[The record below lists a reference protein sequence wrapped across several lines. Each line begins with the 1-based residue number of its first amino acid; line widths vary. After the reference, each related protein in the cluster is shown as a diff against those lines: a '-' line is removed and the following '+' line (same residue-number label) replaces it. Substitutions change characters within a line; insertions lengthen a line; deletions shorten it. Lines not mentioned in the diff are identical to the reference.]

1 MKIGIS
7 CESTCDLPKKF
18 IKENDIKILPLAINL
33 SDKEYIDG
41 ETITSKEIFQ
51 KVDGGAP
58 LPKTAARS
66 VGDYVE
72 FFNNIKKEYDIVLHI
87 AFSSE
92 LSCSCQNAILASKEV
107 EGVHIIDS
115 KNLSSGHGL
124 VVMEAVKRV
133 KNGKNVEDIIKEV
146 EEIVPKVR
154 ASFVVNT
161 MAYLNK
167 GGRCSSLTRFAASL
181 LKIKP
186 SIKVVDGKMVVGKKY
201 MGKLN
206 DSIMKYMYDTL
217 SENPNCKKDK
227 IFITY
232 SSCELIDVDKM
243 KEKLVEKGFENI
255 YETNASCTI
264 STHCGPNCVG
274 ILFIDN

>member
-1 MKIGIS
+1 MRIGIS
-7 CESTCDLPKKF
+7 CESTCDLPKDY

-51 KVDGGAP
+51 KVDDGAP

-72 FFNNIKKEYDIVLHI
+72 FFNNIKKEYDIILHI

-92 LSCSCQNAILASKEV
+92 LSCSCQNATLASKEV

-133 KNGKNVEDIIKEV
+133 KIGKNVEDIIKEV
-146 EEIVPKVR
+146 EGIVPKVR

-206 DSIMKYMYDTL
+206 DSLMKYMDDTL

-227 IFITY
+227 VFITY

-274 ILFIDN
+274 ILFVDD